1 MFLIQQC
8 WLWGEACSQRHVE
21 YKSSSLPLKSWKDVA
36 PCPIQL
42 KNNEKAE
49 HYPWLRI
56 VKNILLL
63 ELHWIQQGTLI
74 FGHHRSSPNSARKEQ
89 ACGFVQVFVQADPL
103 VRKRTSYNI
112 HYLLVSVLMHI
123 IKSCL
128 ALQQNLHNKIKKHSQ
143 PSCQSPKR
151 LNILSAAAPG

>member
-103 VRKRTSYNI
+103 VGKELHTIFITYSSLSWCT
-112 HYLLVSVLMHI
+112 LLRAAWPSSKIFTTKLRNTASHHVKVL
-123 IKSCL
+123 
-128 ALQQNLHNKIKKHSQ
+128 
-143 PSCQSPKR
+143 R
-151 LNILSAAAPG
+151 D